1 MATPMTKPSDP
12 IANNHTKALVL
23 ALNEHVEEDVTL
35 LIEGT
40 VINCFISYCIN
51 EIEVG
56 KSYDVELV
64 LNIPDHYEIQKVEP
78 RKTLAEKTGRGYSY
92 FLYGELRNELFLSF
106 TPLNGDG
113 VHYDHPDC
121 NDHFIK
127 LEVER
132 IDVAFL

>member
-12 IANNHTKALVL
+12 IVNNHKKARIL
-23 ALNEHVEEDVTL
+23 ALSEHVEEDVTL
-35 LIEGT
+35 LIDGT
-40 VINCFISYCIN
+40 VIYCFISYCLN

-64 LNIPDHYEIQKVEP
+64 LNITDDYEIKKVEP

-92 FLYGELRNELFLSF
+92 FLYGELRNDIFSTF
-106 TPLNGDG
+106 TLLNDEG

-127 LEVER
+127 LEIER